1 MRTSSW
7 DEVKRRRR
15 EIDPGA
21 DDPGR
26 RAAAALA
33 VDTFVA
39 GHHLAELRKT
49 IGMSQAEVAAFLGVS
64 QARVSDIERGRAATI
79 ELDTLRAYA
88 QALGGVLD
96 ITVRVGPHSVKVA

>member
-1 MRTSSW
+1 MRASSW
-7 DEVKRRRR
+7 DQVKHRRR

-21 DDPGR
+21 DDPDR
-26 RAAAALA
+26 RAAAVSAI
-33 VDTFVA
+33 DTFVA
-39 GHHLAELRKT
+39 GHHLAELRKA
-49 IGMSQAEVAAFLGVS
+49 IGMTQAEVAALLGVS
-64 QARVSDIERGRAATI
+64 QSRVSDIERGRAATI